1 MHHRHKVD
9 APSGT
14 ALMLGEAAAKGH
26 GSDLAE
32 AMDSGRHGQTGARR
46 DGAIGFA
53 ALRGG
58 DVVGEHEVIFANAGE
73 RVILKHIAT
82 DRMIF
87 SRGAMTAGVWGQEK
101 KPGQYQMTDVLGL

>member
-1 MHHRHKVD
+1 M
-9 APSGT
+9 
-14 ALMLGEAAAKGH
+14 
-26 GSDLAE
+26 
-32 AMDSGRHGQTGARR
+32 
-46 DGAIGFA
+46 
-53 ALRGG
+53 
-58 DVVGEHEVIFANAGE
+58 VGEHEVIFANAGE